1 MGKKWGKILGLLFMF
16 FFFPSFFISV
26 AMVQF
31 NTANPLNEGL
41 K

>member
-1 MGKKWGKILGLLFMF
+1 MGKKWGKILGLLTFLLF
-16 FFFPSFFISV
+16 FFSV
-26 AMVQF
+26 AMVQL

>member
-1 MGKKWGKILGLLFMF
+1 MVWEKRGVKILGLLILFT
-16 FFFPSFFISV
+16 SFFVSV